1 MIGELRSLNLKLKI
15 KIILC
20 IFLIYI
26 FSNFIGSIIE
36 AINVVISKNSYINL
50 IHVMFYT
57 NLIFLILFIILF
69 KIIKIKIFRYS
80 LKNIS
85 KKELKVLVK
94 IALLT
99 ILFSIILS
107 NFVSY
112 FNLMPENQNIIEN
125 IAKNTNT
132 LILFL
137 SLVIFAPISEEL
149 IFRYT
154 IFGFSKN
161 KVIGSVVSSVLFS
174 LAHVLYDFNISSF
187 FIYFSMGLLLS
198 YIYIKT
204 KSVEESIFAHFIN
217 NLISFIQLIF

>member
-1 MIGELRSLNLKLKI
+1 MIGELRNLNLKLKF
-15 KIILC
+15 KIILS

-26 FSNFIGSIIE
+26 LSNFVGSIIE
-36 AINVVISKNSYINL
+36 TLNIAINKIPYINL
-50 IHVMFYT
+50 INIMFYT
-57 NLIFLILFIILF
+57 NIIFIVLFILLF
-69 KIIKIKIFRYS
+69 RIIKIKILKYS

-85 KKELKVLVK
+85 KKELKGMFK
-94 IALLT
+94 IGMIT

-125 IAKNTNT
+125 IAKNTNP

-137 SLVIFAPISEEL
+137 SLVIFAPIAEEL

-154 IFGFSKN
+154 VFGFSKN
-161 KVIGSVVSSVLFS
+161 KITGTIVSSVLFS

-198 YIYIKT
+198 GVYIKT
-204 KSVEESIFAHFIN
+204 KSVEGSIFAHFIN
-217 NLISFIQLIF
+217 NLISFFQLIF

>member
-112 FNLMPENQNIIEN
+112 FNLMPENIIEN

-204 KSVEESIFAHFIN
+204 KSVEGSIFAHFIN

>member
-112 FNLMPENQNIIEN
+112 FNLMPKNQNIIEN
-125 IAKNTNT
+125 IAKNTM
-132 LILFL
+132 ILFL

-204 KSVEESIFAHFIN
+204 KSVEGSIFAHFIN